1 MNLNDTFEIKP
12 DEAADVAAPIIDASN
27 ILDPDVGGHLPTAD
41 TAETNATMNSFTDAS
56 LAGIID
62 GTKTMII
69 SKNRTRPNLPEAKTE
84 RKHHRRS
91 TFSVDDNHVSSDV
104 ANMINTVRQKV
115 PKGDDEAKMQALIQE
130 VALYLYQKEKKH
142 AEEIQAIRQRGEI
155 MRLAQL
161 NSKNESKQ
169 ATPPPPPEPASD
181 VTAEIAEL
189 ERIKLEAREKHIE
202 NLRLVSEYA
211 QEAER
216 FAELEKV
223 SNQDDTDFSKVEDIF
238 DEKFIEIKGLYD
250 GLLEDGTNKCE
261 VINAE
266 VEKLAKEHAESI
278 STVNNEIEAAES
290 AIKQHE
296 AKIADLAKQ
305 KDELLE
311 MMEQMVEEGGD

>member
-12 DEAADVAAPIIDASN
+12 DDAADVAAPIIDASN
-27 ILDPDVGGHLPTAD
+27 ILDPDVAGHLPTAH
-41 TAETNATMNSFTDAS
+41 TAETNATMNSFADAS

-115 PKGDDEAKMQALIQE
+115 HEGDDEAKMEALIQE

-161 NSKNESKQ
+161 NSKNEPTQ
-169 ATPPPPPEPASD
+169 ATLPPEPESD

-216 FAELEKV
+216 FAELEKI

-238 DEKFIEIKGLYD
+238 DERFVEIKGLYD
-250 GLLEDGTNKCE
+250 GLLEEGTNKCKA
-261 VINAE
+261 INAE